1 MIFKV
6 FDANGKDIT
15 EQEEW
20 YIDIYGTLFFMT
32 NDIDS
37 PLLDAEFFGYTYKMT
52 GVLCNEYG

>member
-6 FDANGKDIT
+6 FNANGEDIT

-37 PLLDAEFFGYTYKMT
+37 PLQDAGNYGYTYKMT
-52 GVLCNEYG
+52 GGTV